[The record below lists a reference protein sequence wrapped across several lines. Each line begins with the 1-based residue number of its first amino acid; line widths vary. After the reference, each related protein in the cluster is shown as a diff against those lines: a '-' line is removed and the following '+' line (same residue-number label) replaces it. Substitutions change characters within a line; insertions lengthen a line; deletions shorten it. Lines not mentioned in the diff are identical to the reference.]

1 MRMIL
6 QRPIQSSSI
15 NKLIT
20 QNTFVNSNS
29 AIDNY
34 IIAKVVARDRFVLR
48 PQEYEL
54 FITSAIEDIEK
65 NLDTLLEDF

>member
-1 MRMIL
+1 MPGISKYL
-6 QRPIQSSSI
+6 PQH
-15 NKLIT
+15 N
-20 QNTFVNSNS
+20 FVNYGS

-54 FITSAIEDIEK
+54 FINSAVKDIEN
-65 NLDTLLEDF
+65 NLDSLLNGF